1 MDQAR
6 TAAPRGVFAIDAP
19 SARPDDLRL
28 DF

>member
-6 TAAPRGVFAIDAP
+6 TAASRGVFAMDAP
-19 SARPDDLRL
+19 SAEADDLRL